1 MKTLIILIVF
11 TLLGSFVWLLV
22 ADNGSSQS
30 TEIGLSQSPLR
41 DIKLTDQDNQPF
53 TLGDLHGKTVILN
66 FMFNGCSPVQTVGLR
81 RSYLDH
87 KLDSED
93 KNIMFLSISV
103 ATETDTPE
111 QLKRFA
117 QRYGIYSKNWRIAIT
132 DKTSLDALLET
143 FNAGVPPAEGQI
155 GHLNTIFLINE
166 KGLLTKRYIGYPVS
180 PSLVFD
186 DLSKTLLPVQNI

>member
-1 MKTLIILIVF
+1 MKTLITLIVIA
-11 TLLGSFVWLLV
+11 LLGSFVWPLISERV
-22 ADNGSSQS
+22 SSKPA
-30 TEIGLSQSPLR
+30 EVGLSQSPLR
-41 DIKLTDQDNQPF
+41 DIELTDQDNQPF
-53 TLGDLHGKTVILN
+53 TLGDLYGKTVILN

-93 KNIMFLSISV
+93 KNIVFLSISV

-132 DKTSLDALLET
+132 DRASLDTLLET
-143 FNAGVPPAEGQI
+143 FNAGIPPAEGQI
-155 GHLNTIFLINE
+155 GHLNTIFLINT
-166 KGLLTKRYIGYPVS
+166 KGVLTKRYIGYPVS

-186 DLSKTLLPVQNI
+186 DLSKTLLSS

>member
-1 MKTLIILIVF
+1 MKTLITLIVIA
-11 TLLGSFVWLLV
+11 LLGSFVWPLV
-22 ADNGSSQS
+22 VDNGPIKSA
-30 TEIGLSQSPLR
+30 EVGLSQSPLR
-41 DIKLTDQDNQPF
+41 DIELTDQDNQPF
-53 TLGDLHGKTVILN
+53 TLGDLYGKTVILN

-93 KNIMFLSISV
+93 KNIAFLSISV

-117 QRYGIYSKNWRIAIT
+117 QRYGIDSKNWRIAIT
-132 DKTSLDALLET
+132 DKVSLDRLLDM
-143 FNAGVPPAEGQI
+143 FNAGVPPVEGQI
-155 GHLNTIFLINE
+155 GHLNTIFLINT
-166 KGLLTKRYIGYPVS
+166 KGVLTKRYIGYPVS

-186 DLSKTLLPVQNI
+186 DLSKTLLSS